1 MKKPISF
8 LSIFLSASLLFSG
21 CALRPE
27 AANGQSAAESVSVR
41 ASSTESGSV
50 SIEDFA
56 ATEDFTVTE
65 DAATTEKKSTAPV
78 PGDSESAPFSATMLN
93 VGQGLSVLIQ
103 SDGHNMLYDGGNRA
117 HSSYVVAYLQ
127 QHGIDFLDYMV
138 ASHYDEDHIAGLVGV
153 LNTTPVSTILCP
165 DYQADSKIYESFVK
179 GEGTSGAQIEH
190 PDAGEE
196 YLLGDA
202 KIEVLQDDPTLEEAN
217 NKSIAVKVSYGTFSM
232 LLTGDAEE
240 EAEEE
245 MIRSGQDLHADLYV
259 AGHHGSSSSSSQDFL
274 TAVSPSYVWIS
285 CGADNSYGHPH
296 KETME
301 KLEEDGIQMFRTDR
315 QGEVSVYADGN
326 SYWFSTA
333 PSDDWKSGNE
343 ETAAEGKDSTAATEE
358 TVTSGSGENGQESAD
373 TYILNT
379 HTLKFHRTDCE
390 AVEKMSEQNK
400 EVSHLS
406 REELIG
412 QGYSPCGA
420 CRP

>member
-1 MKKPISF
+1 MKKPISL
-8 LSIFLSASLLFSG
+8 LSIFLSTSLLFSG

-27 AANGQSAAESVSVR
+27 AADGQ
-41 ASSTESGSV
+41 SSTEGITIQAPSAEDRTV
-50 SIEDFA
+50 SIKDSA
-56 ATEDFTVTE
+56 ATED
-65 DAATTEKKSTAPV
+65 ATFAEEKSTALAA
-78 PGDSESAPFSATMLN
+78 GDSESAPFSATMLN

-127 QHGIDFLDYMV
+127 QHGIDSLDYMV

-165 DYQADSKIYESFVK
+165 DYQADSKIYESFAS
-179 GEGTSGAQIEH
+179 GEETSGAQIEH
-190 PDAGEE
+190 PEAGEE

-202 KIEVLQDDPTLEEAN
+202 KIEVLQDDPSLEEAN

-232 LLTGDAEE
+232 LLTGDAEQ

-274 TAVSPSYVWIS
+274 TAVDPSYVWIS

-301 KLEEDGIQMFRTDR
+301 KLEKDGIQIFRTDR

-326 SYWFSTA
+326 SYWFSMD
-333 PSDDWKSGNE
+333 PSNDWKSGNE
-343 ETAAEGKDSTAATEE
+343 EMGAEGKESTSAAAE
-358 TVTSGSGENGQESAD
+358 TITNGSEENGQESAD

-390 AVEKMSEQNK
+390 AVEKMSERNR

-420 CRP
+420 CKP

>member
-1 MKKPISF
+1 MKKPISL

-27 AANGQSAAESVSVR
+27 AADGQ
-41 ASSTESGSV
+41 SSTEGITIQAPSAENGSI
-50 SIEDFA
+50 SIKDSA
-56 ATEDFTVTE
+56 ATED
-65 DAATTEKKSTAPV
+65 AAPAEEKSTALTA
-78 PGDSESAPFSATMLN
+78 GDNESAPFSATMLN

-117 HSSYVVAYLQ
+117 HSSYVVSYLQ
-127 QHGIDFLDYMV
+127 QHGIDSLDYMV

-153 LNTTPVSTILCP
+153 LNTTPVSSILCP
-165 DYQADSKIYESFVK
+165 DYQEDSKIYKSFVK
-179 GEGTSGAQIEH
+179 GEETSGAQIDH

-202 KIEVLQDDPTLEEAN
+202 KIEVLQDDPSLEEAN

-232 LLTGDAEE
+232 LLTGDTEQ

-274 TAVSPSYVWIS
+274 TAVDPSYVWIS

-301 KLEEDGIQMFRTDR
+301 KFEKDGIQMFRTDR

-326 SYWFSTA
+326 SYWFSMA

-343 ETAAEGKDSTAATEE
+343 EMGAEGKDSTVTIAE
-358 TVTSGSGENGQESAD
+358 TVTSGGEESSPESAD

-379 HTLKFHRTDCE
+379 HTFKFHRTDCE

-420 CRP
+420 CKP

>member
-1 MKKPISF
+1 MKKPISL

-27 AANGQSAAESVSVR
+27 AADGQ
-41 ASSTESGSV
+41 SSTEGITIQAPSAENGSI
-50 SIEDFA
+50 SIKDSA
-56 ATEDFTVTE
+56 ATED
-65 DAATTEKKSTAPV
+65 AAPAEEKSTALAAGNNEP
-78 PGDSESAPFSATMLN
+78 APFSATMLN

-117 HSSYVVAYLQ
+117 HSSYVVSYLQ
-127 QHGIDFLDYMV
+127 QHGIDSLDYMV

-153 LNTTPVSTILCP
+153 LNTTPVSSILCP
-165 DYQADSKIYESFVK
+165 DYQEDSKIYKSFVK
-179 GEGTSGAQIEH
+179 GEETSGAQIDH

-202 KIEVLQDDPTLEEAN
+202 KIEVLQDDPSLEEAN

-232 LLTGDAEE
+232 LLTGDAEQ

-274 TAVSPSYVWIS
+274 TAVDPSYVWIS

-301 KLEEDGIQMFRTDR
+301 KFEKDGIQMFRTDR
-315 QGEVSVYADGN
+315 QDEVSVYADGN
-326 SYWFSTA
+326 SYWFSMA

-343 ETAAEGKDSTAATEE
+343 EMGAEGQDSTVTIAE
-358 TVTSGSGENGQESAD
+358 TVTSGGEENSPESAD

-379 HTLKFHRTDCE
+379 HTFKFHRTDCE

-420 CRP
+420 CKP

>member
-1 MKKPISF
+1 MKKPISL
-8 LSIFLSASLLFSG
+8 LSIFLSTSLLFSG

-27 AANGQSAAESVSVR
+27 AADGQ
-41 ASSTESGSV
+41 SSTEGITIQAPSAEDRTV
-50 SIEDFA
+50 SIKDSA
-56 ATEDFTVTE
+56 ATED
-65 DAATTEKKSTAPV
+65 ATFAEEKSTALAA
-78 PGDSESAPFSATMLN
+78 GDSESAPFSATMLN

-153 LNTTPVSTILCP
+153 LKTTPVSTILCP
-165 DYQADSKIYESFVK
+165 DYQADSKIYESFAK

-202 KIEVLQDDPTLEEAN
+202 KIEVLQDDPSLEEAN
-217 NKSIAVKVSYGTFSM
+217 NKSIAVKISYGTFSM
-232 LLTGDAEE
+232 LLTGDAEQ

-245 MIRSGQDLHADLYV
+245 MIRSEQDLHADLYV

-301 KLEEDGIQMFRTDR
+301 KLEKDGIQMFRTDR

-326 SYWFSTA
+326 SYWFSMA

-343 ETAAEGKDSTAATEE
+343 EMGAEGQDSTVTIAEA
-358 TVTSGSGENGQESAD
+358 VTSGSEENNPESAD

-379 HTLKFHRTDCE
+379 HTLKFHQTDCE
-390 AVEKMSEQNK
+390 AVEKMSERNK

-406 REELIG
+406 REELIKE
-412 QGYSPCGA
+412 GYSPCGA

>member
-1 MKKPISF
+1 MKKPISL

-27 AANGQSAAESVSVR
+27 AADGQ
-41 ASSTESGSV
+41 SSTEGITIQAPSAEDRTV
-50 SIEDFA
+50 SIKDSA
-56 ATEDFTVTE
+56 ATED
-65 DAATTEKKSTAPV
+65 ATFAEEKSTALAA
-78 PGDSESAPFSATMLN
+78 GDSESAPFSATMLN

-179 GEGTSGAQIEH
+179 GEETSGAQIEH

-202 KIEVLQDDPTLEEAN
+202 KIEVLQDDSSLEEAN
-217 NKSIAVKVSYGTFSM
+217 NKSIAVKISYGTFSM
-232 LLTGDAEE
+232 LLTGDAEQ

-285 CGADNSYGHPH
+285 CGAYNSYGHPH

-301 KLEEDGIQMFRTDR
+301 KLEKDGIQMFRTDR
-315 QGEVSVYADGN
+315 QGEVSVYTDGN

-343 ETAAEGKDSTAATEE
+343 EMGAEGQDGTVTIAE
-358 TVTSGSGENGQESAD
+358 TVTSGSEKNSPDSAD

-390 AVEKMSEQNK
+390 AVEKMSERNK

-406 REELIG
+406 REELIKE
-412 QGYSPCGA
+412 GYSPCGA
-420 CRP
+420 CKP

>member
-1 MKKPISF
+1 MKKPISL

-27 AANGQSAAESVSVR
+27 AADGQ
-41 ASSTESGSV
+41 SSTEGITIQAPSAEDRTV
-50 SIEDFA
+50 SIKDSA
-56 ATEDFTVTE
+56 ATED
-65 DAATTEKKSTAPV
+65 ATFAEEKSTALAA
-78 PGDSESAPFSATMLN
+78 GDSESAPFSATMLN

-127 QHGIDFLDYMV
+127 QHGIDSLDYMV

-179 GEGTSGAQIEH
+179 GEETSGAQIEH

-202 KIEVLQDDPTLEEAN
+202 KIEVLQDDSSLEEAN
-217 NKSIAVKVSYGTFSM
+217 NRSIAVKVSYDTFSM
-232 LLTGDAEE
+232 LLTGDAEQ

-245 MIRSGQDLHADLYV
+245 MICSGQDLHADLYV

-274 TAVSPSYVWIS
+274 TAVDPSYVWIS
-285 CGADNSYGHPH
+285 CGAYNSYGHPH

-301 KLEEDGIQMFRTDR
+301 KLEKDGIQMFRTDR
-315 QGEVSVYADGN
+315 QGEVSVYTDGN
-326 SYWFSTA
+326 SYWFSTT

-343 ETAAEGKDSTAATEE
+343 EMGAEGQDGTVTIAE
-358 TVTSGSGENGQESAD
+358 TVTGGSEENSPDSAD

-379 HTLKFHRTDCE
+379 HTLKFHRTGCE
-390 AVEKMSEQNK
+390 AVEKMSERNK

-406 REELIG
+406 REELIKE
-412 QGYSPCGA
+412 GYSPCGT
-420 CRP
+420 CNP